1 MPCFQ
6 VSFNDRK
13 NVRIL
18 ISGDQSKVLHCL
30 VLSKELTRYN
40 NYSISVYY
48 MTWLV
53 SNVECPLRIIL

>member
-18 ISGDQSKVLHCL
+18 ISGDQSKVLQCL
-30 VLSKELTRYN
+30 VLSKELIRYN
-40 NYSISVYY
+40 N
-48 MTWLV
+48 
-53 SNVECPLRIIL
+53 